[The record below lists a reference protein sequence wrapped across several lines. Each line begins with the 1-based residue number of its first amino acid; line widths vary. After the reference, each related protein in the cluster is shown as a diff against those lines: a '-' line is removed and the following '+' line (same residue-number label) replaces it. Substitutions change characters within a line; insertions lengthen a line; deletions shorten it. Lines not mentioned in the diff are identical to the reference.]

1 LLGKHEGKG
10 KLKDHDVDVS
20 ITLNR
25 ILQNKKVRWG
35 AGRIHLVQDGESDGL
50 L

>member
-1 LLGKHEGKG
+1 MWKHEGRG

-20 ITLNR
+20 ITLKR

-35 AGRIHLVQDGESDGL
+35 AGRIHLVQVRERDGL